1 MCASGAITNTASWY
15 DSFEAYPSGT
25 LLIGSN
31 GWSGSQTDA
40 GTVTSTQDIVNL
52 LANYTNSPVSGSYP
66 VTGSH
71 TNILALN
78 AEMVNHVQSATGG
91 VVKVDFLALPTW
103 TDTLPQGDTGKQYQI
118 CISSNGG
125 LLTVW
130 HHNRT
135 AGTNEWRELAASPSI
150 GTSQWSR
157 FTITH
162 DYSNKMFQIAV
173 NEGSPIADAVGW
185 QAGGAS
191 ASGSWFYMVQTNG
204 VLAALTVDAA
214 PAYIDDLV
222 VAKRSLSWNRTNFTE
237 SATNNGSIDN
247 SSPLLITVSNET
259 FAGSINENFAA
270 SGKVAIGGLPSNLVA
285 VAQMVSSTQLS
296 VTFTNTALVHEAVN
310 STALTLQFQDNAF
323 SLGNAWDV
331 IGNQTNASLTF
342 LNTPILSYTAVQF
355 SEDSANNGTIN
366 NTSPIL
372 ITLANGT
379 FAGGSSENFA
389 TNASC
394 LTIGNLPSGL
404 TGEVVRLSSTQL
416 QVKLLGAA
424 TQHAVV
430 NDLHSTLI
438 FTFLNGAFSNVP
450 ATSVFNVSTNLSIL
464 YLDPSSVSYG
474 STVFNETAANNGTV
488 AGTTISLVNKS
499 FAAGNGMDMVAMGL
513 VTNSHLPSGLTLH
526 IVQTGT
532 QTATLSFTGTADLH
546 AAVNSISNLG
556 ITFLDGAFVGANA
569 AAVINYALANLQIQY
584 TDPRSLTYSGASFSE
599 ISGGAID
606 NRHPVTI
613 TLAGDTFSG
622 ANGSDFVAANKIV
635 TANVPAG
642 LTAQITRNSSTR
654 LSVQFAGR
662 ATYNGTV
669 SNVNNVTFTFQN
681 GAFSAGNAIYVGN
694 YAKNDIS
701 ITFTND
707 AGFYNVMP
715 YAEPFESYAHGLY
728 ISGTNGWTGSS
739 ADAGSVTNVPVLISN
754 LVSYATSV
762 HTYPVSSATHT
773 QVLYVQ
779 STLQTEVHSESA
791 TNVFVDFL
799 TVPVPMTEAPVDDL
813 TQQWAFYATTNG
825 KLVVW
830 QQTRSGGPSVNQWIT
845 LSNAPSISTS
855 QWTRFTI
862 ESDYVHDMFRIQI
875 NQAAPVADSR
885 GWTAPGGSLGG
896 SWLYMVQTNHVL
908 TSFKMSGAG
917 DGFLDDISIN
927 SSLDSAFYPASG
939 SIYLM
944 R

>member
-1 MCASGAITNTASWY
+1 M
-15 DSFEAYPSGT
+15 
-25 LLIGSN
+25 
-31 GWSGSQTDA
+31 
-40 GTVTSTQDIVNL
+40 
-52 LANYTNSPVSGSYP
+52 
-66 VTGSH
+66 
-71 TNILALN
+71 
-78 AEMVNHVQSATGG
+78 
-91 VVKVDFLALPTW
+91 
-103 TDTLPQGDTGKQYQI
+103 
-118 CISSNGG
+118 
-125 LLTVW
+125 
-130 HHNRT
+130 
-135 AGTNEWRELAASPSI
+135 
-150 GTSQWSR
+150 
-157 FTITH
+157 
-162 DYSNKMFQIAV
+162 
-173 NEGSPIADAVGW
+173 
-185 QAGGAS
+185 
-191 ASGSWFYMVQTNG
+191 
-204 VLAALTVDAA
+204 
-214 PAYIDDLV
+214 
-222 VAKRSLSWNRTNFTE
+222 
-237 SATNNGSIDN
+237 
-247 SSPLLITVSNET
+247 
-259 FAGSINENFAA
+259 
-270 SGKVAIGGLPSNLVA
+270 
-285 VAQMVSSTQLS
+285 
-296 VTFTNTALVHEAVN
+296 
-310 STALTLQFQDNAF
+310 
-323 SLGNAWDV
+323 
-331 IGNQTNASLTF
+331 
-342 LNTPILSYTAVQF
+342 
-355 SEDSANNGTIN
+355 
-366 NTSPIL
+366 
-372 ITLANGT
+372 
-379 FAGGSSENFA
+379 
-389 TNASC
+389 
-394 LTIGNLPSGL
+394 
-404 TGEVVRLSSTQL
+404 
-416 QVKLLGAA
+416 
-424 TQHAVV
+424 
-430 NDLHSTLI
+430 
-438 FTFLNGAFSNVP
+438 
-450 ATSVFNVSTNLSIL
+450 
-464 YLDPSSVSYG
+464 
-474 STVFNETAANNGTV
+474 

-499 FAAGNGMDMVAMGL
+499 FAAGNGVDMVAMGL

-622 ANGSDFVAANKIV
+622 ANGSDFVAANKI
-635 TANVPAG
+635 
-642 LTAQITRNSSTR
+642 
-654 LSVQFAGR
+654 
-662 ATYNGTV
+662 

-762 HTYPVSSATHT
+762 HTYPGSSATHT